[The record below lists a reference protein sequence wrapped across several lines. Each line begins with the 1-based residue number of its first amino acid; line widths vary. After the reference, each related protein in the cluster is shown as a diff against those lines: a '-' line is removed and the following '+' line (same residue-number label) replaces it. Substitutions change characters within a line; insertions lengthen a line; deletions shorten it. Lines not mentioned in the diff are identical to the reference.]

1 MTLYSDSDEPSEGQY
16 GNVLTAFVRE
26 QHSTVGNTTSFTR
39 LRVAQAV
46 NEEAM
51 VNPTFETHVRIELT
65 LSSDTLHMIRD
76 SECDKDKQ
84 KQRSRRR
91 SNKKSPASGIVGED
105 VLICC
110 ENRTVSYRRC

>member
-65 LSSDTLHMIRD
+65 LSSDTSHTIRN
-76 SECDKDKQ
+76 SECDNNKGSAVAKD
-84 KQRSRRR
+84 RRKNHR
-91 SNKKSPASGIVGED
+91 HPA
-105 VLICC
+105 
-110 ENRTVSYRRC
+110 